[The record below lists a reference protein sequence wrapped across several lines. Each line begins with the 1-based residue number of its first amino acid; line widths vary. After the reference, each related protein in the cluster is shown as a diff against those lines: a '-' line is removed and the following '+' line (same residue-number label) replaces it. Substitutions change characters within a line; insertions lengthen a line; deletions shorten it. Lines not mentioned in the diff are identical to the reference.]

1 MKQSNTTKKIIFEKR
16 NYIFLF
22 LAFAIITLGFL
33 LMVGGGSDDPLY
45 FNKAIFNFT
54 RIRLAPS
61 LVLIGF
67 SVAMYSIFTEEAAKK

>member
-67 SVAMYSIFTEEAAKK
+67 SVAMYSIFTEKAAKK

>member
-1 MKQSNTTKKIIFEKR
+1 MKQSNTTKKKIFEKR
-16 NYIFLF
+16 NYRFLF
-22 LAFAIITLGFL
+22 LAFVIITLGFL

-67 SVAMYSIFTEEAAKK
+67 SVAMYSIFTEEATKK

>member
-67 SVAMYSIFTEEAAKK
+67 SVAMYSILTEEAAKK

>member
-67 SVAMYSIFTEEAAKK
+67 SVAMYSIYTEEAAKK